1 MKYPIG
7 IQSFEEIIREGFV
20 YVDKTDLLYKLVQ
33 SGKIYFLSRPRR
45 FGKSLFVSTLKNYF
59 LGNKELFKGLLIDKM
74 ETEWA
79 KHPVFHIDFNGSN
92 FIKDGTL
99 WMKLEGQVKEWERM
113 YGKHPDSENIGDR
126 FVYVLRQSHL
136 QTGQRAVVLVDEY
149 DKPILDVLD
158 VNEYGIRNGE
168 KVLLENIHRDIL
180 QGFYSVF
187 KAADSDLKFVLLTGV
202 TKFSQVSVFSGFNQ
216 PADISM
222 DVRYETLCGITEK
235 ELYRDFADSIRELA
249 ENNELT
255 EEEVKQILKRQYD
268 GYHFSKR
275 MTDIYNPFSLL
286 NCFAS
291 FDIGDYWFRTG
302 TPTYLVRL
310 LAHTQENINELINKY
325 YATEDFIDYKA
336 DVERPLPMI
345 YQSGYL
351 TIKGYNKDLNT
362 YLLDFPN
369 NEVKRGFVTMVTA
382 DYLAPREKNIGTWTT
397 EVVYALRVGDTERFH
412 KLLTAI
418 LAETTY
424 RVRSK
429 KGEVERE
436 RFFQYTFY
444 LLMKMISCYTVYIEK
459 EQSEGRV
466 DYIVETPKYVYILE
480 FKRDGSA
487 KEALEQIDEKGYA
500 KSYAADNRKLLRIG
514 VSFSSKTGTIEDF
527 RVE

>member
-7 IQSFEEIIREGFV
+7 IQSFEEIIREGFI

-59 LGNKELFKGLLIDKM
+59 LGNKELFKGLFIDEM

-92 FIKDGTL
+92 FVKDGTL

-222 DVRYETLCGITEK
+222 DIRYETLCGITEK
-235 ELYRDFADSIRELA
+235 ELYCDFADSIRELA
-249 ENNELT
+249 DNNEMT

-268 GYHFSKR
+268 GYHFSK
-275 MTDIYNPFSLL
+275 
-286 NCFAS
+286 
-291 FDIGDYWFRTG
+291 
-302 TPTYLVRL
+302 
-310 LAHTQENINELINKY
+310 K
-325 YATEDFIDYKA
+325 
-336 DVERPLPMI
+336 
-345 YQSGYL
+345 
-351 TIKGYNKDLNT
+351 
-362 YLLDFPN
+362 
-369 NEVKRGFVTMVTA
+369 
-382 DYLAPREKNIGTWTT
+382 
-397 EVVYALRVGDTERFH
+397 
-412 KLLTAI
+412 
-418 LAETTY
+418 
-424 RVRSK
+424 
-429 KGEVERE
+429 
-436 RFFQYTFY
+436 
-444 LLMKMISCYTVYIEK
+444 
-459 EQSEGRV
+459 
-466 DYIVETPKYVYILE
+466 
-480 FKRDGSA
+480 
-487 KEALEQIDEKGYA
+487 
-500 KSYAADNRKLLRIG
+500 
-514 VSFSSKTGTIEDF
+514 
-527 RVE
+527 